1 MYLDGCAFALLYF
14 VKPQEI
20 LMKNGVYVGTYP
32 LKIALLGAIVGFTIT
47 VISFKIV
54 KLRLR
59 KKDMYCNITIYLNEI
74 KVETTALIDTG
85 NMLKDPISNMPVI
98 VVQKDILYEMIPNK
112 ILDNLEKIVG
122 GEMKDDLYEEDNMK
136 IISKFRVIPFSS
148 IGKQNGLLL
157 GFKASKVIIEFDENE
172 MSYEKV
178 IIGVYDK
185 TLSKRQNYFA
195 LLGLDLIEGSESNE
209 YIGLAKR

>member
-59 KKDMYCNITIYLNEI
+59 KKDMFCNVTIYLEDKKI
-74 KVETTALIDTG
+74 QTIALIDTG

-98 VVQKDILYEMIPNK
+98 VVQKDILHEMIPDE
-112 ILDNLEKIVG
+112 ILNNLEEVLGGGVKEELYKEDNLKY
-122 GEMKDDLYEEDNMK
+122 M
-136 IISKFRVIPFSS
+136 SKFRVIPFSS

-172 MSYEKV
+172 MIYEKV
-178 IIGVYDK
+178 IIGIYDK
-185 TLSKRQNYFA
+185 VLSKKQNYFA
-195 LLGLDLIEGSESNE
+195 LLGLDLIEGSESSE
-209 YIGLAKR
+209 YIGVTKR

>member
-1 MYLDGCAFALLYF
+1 MDGCAFALLYF

-59 KKDMYCNITIYLNEI
+59 KKDMFCNVTIYLEDKKI
-74 KVETTALIDTG
+74 QTIALIDTG

-98 VVQKDILYEMIPNK
+98 VVQKDILHEMIPDE
-112 ILDNLEKIVG
+112 ILNNLEEVLGGGVKEELYKEDNLKY
-122 GEMKDDLYEEDNMK
+122 M
-136 IISKFRVIPFSS
+136 SKFRVIPFSS

-172 MSYEKV
+172 MIYEKV
-178 IIGVYDK
+178 IIGIYDK
-185 TLSKRQNYFA
+185 VLSKKQNYFA
-195 LLGLDLIEGSESNE
+195 LLGLDLIEGSESSE
-209 YIGLAKR
+209 YIGVTKR